1 MVVMPLK
8 LRLCMGQIYISCAR
22 YLNEPST
29 SSNPSKHY
37 TVQSSLP
44 FLNKPQTS
52 NLLFYILRSSFAR
65 THVDIVAKEKRIAFC
80 LCPSAHLD
88 YAPCTELCLTLPPS
102 LVRALAQIIKHRL
115 PFSFLSLQSYPVE
128 EQPQTLFVLAQCEA
142 SPFFRSRIHSI
153 TEQPQWCPH
162 KSIQC

>member
-1 MVVMPLK
+1 MAIWFQVGRDGLPSALMVVMPLK

-115 PFSFLSLQSYPVE
+115 PFSFPFTPKLSSRG
-128 EQPQTLFVLAQCEA
+128 TTTN
-142 SPFFRSRIHSI
+142 PFCSC
-153 TEQPQWCPH
+153 TM
-162 KSIQC
+162 